1 MLQILFSPTGKI
13 GPHAF
18 MKGVVVLI
26 AISAVLGVLPLL
38 SFEIGSVFK
47 ILMLVLIWCWI
58 VLFVK
63 RFRFAGKSGWMC
75 LLPIIVYVIA
85 YFIYTSIVQRMFAP
99 DLIATME
106 ELTIDAMENGDW
118 GGMMQI
124 SSEYAKPIAEK
135 TALPLAIAGALVSY
149 AIAFGTNFLLRGARK
164 S

>member
-58 VLFVK
+58 VLFIK

-99 DLIATME
+99 DLT
-106 ELTIDAMENGDW
+106 
-118 GGMMQI
+118 
-124 SSEYAKPIAEK
+124 
-135 TALPLAIAGALVSY
+135 
-149 AIAFGTNFLLRGARK
+149 
-164 S
+164 